1 MAKDIVPALGLRN
14 TLGQYP
20 FINAE
25 TEDESSHELLKMLP
39 THQEIL
45 NYYHFYRAVS
55 FPLSPLIVDIEEFEY
70 YLGDY
75 LESTAGSDPTTKL
88 TFQRKDAARVALLL
102 AVLAAG
108 AQYSNCGAPDRRKIS
123 RDFGASLPM
132 HKRGLSCRC

>member
-25 TEDESSHELLKMLP
+25 TEDESSRELLKILP

-75 LESTAGSDPTTKL
+75 LQSIAGSDPTTKL
-88 TFQRKDAARVALLL
+88 TFQREDAARVALLL

-123 RDFGASLPM
+123 RDFGASLLR
-132 HKRGLSCRC
+132 HKRGLSRRC